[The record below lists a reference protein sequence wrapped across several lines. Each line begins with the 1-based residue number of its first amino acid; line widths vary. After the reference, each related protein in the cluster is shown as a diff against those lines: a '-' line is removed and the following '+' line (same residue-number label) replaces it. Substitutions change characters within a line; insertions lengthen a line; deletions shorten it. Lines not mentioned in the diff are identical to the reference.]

1 MRTESEAKFMEDLA
15 AAENAV
21 TDEGDNIELKIGDR
35 TVEMTDDQKQ
45 VLEEALE
52 ARGETLSALNTV
64 EDPKLVVERI
74 HDWLKQ
80 EAPDEGQALDLLMEA
95 IRGE

>member
-1 MRTESEAKFMEDLA
+1 
-15 AAENAV
+15 
-21 TDEGDNIELKIGDR
+21 
-35 TVEMTDDQKQ
+35 MTDDQKK

-64 EDPKLVVERI
+64 EDSKLVVERI

-80 EAPDEGQALDLLMEA
+80 DAPDEGQALDLLMEA

>member
-1 MRTESEAKFMEDLA
+1 MRIESEAKFMADLA
-15 AAENAV
+15 EADKSGENDS
-21 TDEGDNIELKIGDR
+21 DEVELKIGDR
-35 TVEMTDDQKQ
+35 TVEMTDDQKK

-64 EDPKLVVERI
+64 EDSKLVVERI

-80 EAPDEGQALDLLMEA
+80 DAPDEGQALDLLMEA